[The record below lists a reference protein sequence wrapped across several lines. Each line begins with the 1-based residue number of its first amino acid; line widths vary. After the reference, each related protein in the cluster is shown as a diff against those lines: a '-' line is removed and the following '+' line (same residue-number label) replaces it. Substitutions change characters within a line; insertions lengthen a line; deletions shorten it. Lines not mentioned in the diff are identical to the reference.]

1 LSGFN
6 RHPWLKWEQ
15 IEKFLGQKL
24 PFGEKGQTFLDN
36 MSWVEGYVQDMLKK
50 AMPGT
55 EASTSS
61 RSGST
66 STSTETFETHE
77 HVIVKVRLPKEE
89 DPRAMRVFVKSN
101 QLKIT
106 GYLSGKKKT
115 VKLPAL
121 VLSRS
126 ARVTYKQRT
135 LEIRMRKS
143 GLKEHYIEAFIR
155 F

>member
-1 LSGFN
+1 MSGFS

-50 AMPGT
+50 AMPNT
-55 EASTSS
+55 EVNTSS
-61 RSGST
+61 RAG

-77 HVIVKVRLPKEE
+77 HVIVKVKLPKDE

-101 QLKIT
+101 QIKIT

-115 VKLPAL
+115 VKLPTL
-121 VLSRS
+121 VLPRS
-126 ARVTYKQRT
+126 TRVTYKQRI
-135 LEIRMRKS
+135 LEIRVRKS
-143 GLKEHYIEAFIR
+143 GLKEHYVEAFIR